1 LCTSSSNS
9 EKETARREPQPL
21 DEGDAPS
28 PSRPI
33 LAIDLGLARTGFA
46 RSDPGRTVAFGLPT
60 FHDAHGRS
68 LKEHIRTLNR
78 EEPLGGVVLGLPLH
92 MDGRPG
98 DLASRVRRL
107 GEWIREEL
115 AIPVAYLDERLS
127 SVEAEQM
134 LRDAKRSVRREK
146 GARDRLAAQILLREF
161 LQAGCP
167 FLDPPEAA

>member
-1 LCTSSSNS
+1 MQS
-9 EKETARREPQPL
+9 Q
-21 DEGDAPS
+21 
-28 PSRPI
+28 PI

-60 FHDAHGRS
+60 FHDGPGRS
-68 LKEHIRTLNR
+68 LKEHIRGLHR

-107 GEWIREEL
+107 GAWIREEL
-115 AIPVAYLDERLS
+115 GIPVAYVDERLS
-127 SVEAEQM
+127 SVEADQM
-134 LRDAKRSVRREK
+134 LREATRSVRRDK
-146 GARDRLAAQILLREF
+146 GARDRLAAQILLRDF

-167 FLDPPEAA
+167 FEPPEAP